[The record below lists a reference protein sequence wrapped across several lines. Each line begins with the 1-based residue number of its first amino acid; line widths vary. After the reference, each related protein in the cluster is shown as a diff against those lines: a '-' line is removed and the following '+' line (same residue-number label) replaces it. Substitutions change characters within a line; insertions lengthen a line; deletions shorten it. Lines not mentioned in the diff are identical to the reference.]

1 MSAYF
6 DPIQILFSILEE
18 GSKKGR
24 HQIKKKTRCILNI
37 TKKYVLKITWS
48 ILLDMKSIF
57 KQNGSDYYFSVS

>member
-6 DPIQILFSILEE
+6 DLIQILFSILEE

-37 TKKYVLKITWS
+37 TKKYVLKLKNYMINPFRYE
-48 ILLDMKSIF
+48 KHF
-57 KQNGSDYYFSVS
+57 